1 MSPVAAWAN
10 PRQPQRSWAKR
21 SQSAAMMAW
30 TRHGAPSAAPAPVSL
45 ALVLAMSLAAC
56 CRAQVHPGVDGLLS
70 PEIKKQ
76 MEVPNMQELKK
87 IKHRSRRLP
96 TRAIVKLRTAQGVR
110 AASNYGAPPFWA
122 RRSEGWW
129 FNGRQRR
136 GPCADTR
143 QRVAREVAGHGP
155 SRATTPSPSAVTTPN
170 AHNNAKHRDSLSV
183 IAIEVI

>member
-1 MSPVAAWAN
+1 MVRPPRNMHCQSPF
-10 PRQPQRSWAKR
+10 SL
-21 SQSAAMMAW
+21 
-30 TRHGAPSAAPAPVSL
+30 GAPASTLYEKTDRLASPEKVEAVLSRMPAPVSPEGAASESRVRVGPSRGTGIL
-45 ALVLAMSLAAC
+45 ARAVDGRMATCALSQPLLVAAGHWHVLA
-56 CRAQVHPGVDGLLS
+56 CR
-70 PEIKKQ
+70 
-76 MEVPNMQELKK
+76 
-87 IKHRSRRLP
+87 
-96 TRAIVKLRTAQGVR
+96 VR
-110 AASNYGAPPFWA
+110 AASNYGAPPLWA

-155 SRATTPSPSAVTTPN
+155 SRATTPSPSAVTTPD